1 VQLLPK
7 NMAPLPS
14 IGVLPCS
21 LGRSFYTGSVHKTV
35 QSLAPLFIVS
45 SCMFTAHISCHMS
58 GRVHTEN
65 KDILRQLI
73 PCWVSVSQ
81 GSLKEQSS
89 SIPWLSLCL
98 QRAILSFFHAS
109 SFRLLSNMVRPA
121 GFMSEGLLSQFSGCE
136 VTSLVR
142 GDAV

>member
-1 VQLLPK
+1 MQLLPK

-14 IGVLPCS
+14 TGVLPCS

-58 GRVHTEN
+58 GRVHTCSSFPGSSYHR
-65 KDILRQLI
+65 KTG
-73 PCWVSVSQ
+73 CWVSVSQ
-81 GSLKEQSS
+81 GSLKKQSS

-98 QRAILSFFHAS
+98 QRAILSFSHAS
-109 SFRLLSNMVRPA
+109 SFRLLGNMVRPA

-136 VTSLVR
+136 VTSLV
-142 GDAV
+142 